1 LGADENGDRRSDDDR
16 DDAPDEDRKPAA
28 DERKDDGK
36 EKGGKEKSEEG
47 TPLYKRPLVVFIGIV
62 VIIAILTA
70 GIFYWLYERSHEWTD
85 DAFIDGYTTRVAPQV
100 PGRVIT
106 LFVKDN
112 QAVTAGDPLIDIDP
126 SDYQARLDQ
135 AKAQEATARAQ
146 VEQAKAQLLLQVAN
160 AAQADANVDVTAA
173 DLANATAD
181 LARYRATDPR
191 AVSRQ
196 QTDNAVASERTNRA
210 KLEANRKAA
219 DGARA
224 QIEAAKA
231 QIANAEA
238 AVAQADAQV
247 AEARLQLGYTH
258 VVAPAPGIVGT
269 RTVDVGNY
277 VTAGSPI
284 LSISQPE
291 IWVTANYKET
301 QLRYM
306 RPGQPVEVDV
316 DTYPDITFH
325 GRVDSIQKAT
335 GSYFSVLPAENA
347 TGNYVK
353 VVQRVPVKIII
364 DDDRARNY
372 LLAPGMSVQPV
383 VTVR

>member
-1 LGADENGDRRSDDDR
+1 MEDRLSPDESGDRRSEDER
-16 DDAPDEDRKPAA
+16 DQASDYERKHS
-28 DERKDDGK
+28 DKRKDDGK
-36 EKGGKEKSEEG
+36 EKKEEG
-47 TPLYKRPLVVFIGIV
+47 TPLYKRPLVVFIGII

-100 PGRVIT
+100 SGRVIT
-106 LFVKDN
+106 LFVRDN
-112 QAVTAGDPLIDIDP
+112 QAVKAGDPLIDIDP

-135 AKAQEATARAQ
+135 AKAEEATAKAQ
-146 VEQAKAQLLLQVAN
+146 VEQAKAQRLLQIAN
-160 AAQADANVDVTAA
+160 AAQADANVEVAAA
-173 DLANATAD
+173 DLANAAAD
-181 LARYRATDPR
+181 LARYRSTDQR

-196 QTDNAVASERTNRA
+196 QIDNAVAADRTNRA

-238 AVAQADAQV
+238 AVAQAGAQV
-247 AEARLQLGYTH
+247 AEAQLQLGYAH
-258 VVAPAPGIVGT
+258 VVAPAAGIIGT
-269 RTVDVGNY
+269 RTVDIGNY

-306 RPGQPVEVDV
+306 RPGQPVDVDV

-325 GRVDSIQKAT
+325 GHVDSIQKAT
-335 GSYFSVLPAENA
+335 GSFFSVLPAENA

>member
-1 LGADENGDRRSDDDR
+1 MEGRLGADDKSDRRSADERHQASDDDR
-16 DDAPDEDRKPAA
+16 KDPEHRRKGA
-28 DERKDDGK
+28 GK
-36 EKGGKEKSEEG
+36 EKEEEG

-100 PGRVIT
+100 AGRVVT

-112 QAVTAGDPLIDIDP
+112 QAVKAGDPLVDIDP
-126 SDYQARLDQ
+126 SDYRARLDQ
-135 AKAQEATARAQ
+135 AKAQAATAKAQ
-146 VEQAKAQLLLQVAN
+146 VEQAKAQLRLQIAN
-160 AAQADANVDVTAA
+160 AAQADANVDVAAA
-173 DLANATAD
+173 DLANAAAD
-181 LARYRATDPR
+181 LARYRSADKR

-196 QTDNAVASERTNRA
+196 QIDNAVAAERTDRA
-210 KLEANRKAA
+210 KLQANRKAA
-219 DGARA
+219 DGTRA

-247 AEARLQLGYTH
+247 AEAQLQLGYTH

-316 DTYPDITFH
+316 DTYPDITFRGH
-325 GRVDSIQKAT
+325 VDSIQKAT

-383 VTVR
+383 VKVR